1 MEFNQIL
8 ELIDHVSASELT
20 AFTYETADLTLSME
34 HGKPQVIQGVM
45 GETVENI
52 PAAGMAGGKDA
63 TETQA
68 VNTASAQ
75 STEQSK
81 PAPQK
86 SDDQAG
92 SLVTSPLVGTF
103 YAAPSQDLPPYVQIG
118 DKVKR
123 GQVLAIVEA
132 MKLMNEIESDFDGEI
147 ADALEYA
154 DDLEHRARSQR
165 LGLAADKG
173 LQFPMCDGA
182 YLPCRVFRLHMRLP
196 SNFVGA
202 DGVRLEDRTA

>member
-68 VNTASAQ
+68 VNTA
-75 STEQSK
+75 

-86 SDDQAG
+86 SDDQTG

-103 YAAPSQDLPPYVQIG
+103 YAAPSQDLPPYVQVG
-118 DKVKR
+118 DKVKK

-147 ADALEYA
+147 VEIYVENGQPVEYGQK
-154 DDLEHRARSQR
+154 L
-165 LGLAADKG
+165 
-173 LQFPMCDGA
+173 
-182 YLPCRVFRLHMRLP
+182 FRIK
-196 SNFVGA
+196 
-202 DGVRLEDRTA
+202 

>member
-34 HGKPQVIQGVM
+34 HGKPQIIQGVI

-52 PAAGMAGGKDA
+52 PAVGMTGGKVRR
-63 TETQA
+63 A
-68 VNTASAQ
+68 VNTAPVPASTDEMAVTVTGKTVAEAQ
-75 STEQSK
+75 GVKGTEQSETV
-81 PAPQK
+81 PQ
-86 SDDQAG
+86 SGEDQTG

-103 YAAPSQDLPPYVQIG
+103 YAAPSQDLPPYVQVG
-118 DKVKR
+118 DKVKK

-147 ADALEYA
+147 AEIYVENGQPVEYGQK
-154 DDLEHRARSQR
+154 L
-165 LGLAADKG
+165 
-173 LQFPMCDGA
+173 
-182 YLPCRVFRLHMRLP
+182 FRIR
-196 SNFVGA
+196 
-202 DGVRLEDRTA
+202 

>member
-34 HGKPQVIQGVM
+34 HGKPQIIQGVM

-81 PAPQK
+81 PERGR
-86 SDDQAG
+86 SDRQPGNISAG
-92 SLVTSPLVGTF
+92 RNLLCCTVTGSSALRSGGR
-103 YAAPSQDLPPYVQIG
+103 QG
-118 DKVKR
+118 KKR
-123 GQVLAIVEA
+123 TGSCNRGSYEA
-132 MKLMNEIESDFDGEI
+132 DE
-147 ADALEYA
+147 
-154 DDLEHRARSQR
+154 
-165 LGLAADKG
+165 
-173 LQFPMCDGA
+173 
-182 YLPCRVFRLHMRLP
+182 
-196 SNFVGA
+196 
-202 DGVRLEDRTA
+202 